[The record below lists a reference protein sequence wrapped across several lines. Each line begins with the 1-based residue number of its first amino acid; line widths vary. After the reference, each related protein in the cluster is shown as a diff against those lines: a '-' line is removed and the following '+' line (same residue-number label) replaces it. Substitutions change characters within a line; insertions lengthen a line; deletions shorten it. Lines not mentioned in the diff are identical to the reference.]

1 MLQLDNQDDNDET
14 MICCKGNHTRKGR
27 NHMLTSNSDCLLVVQ
42 TGASKGEKESR
53 EILRMYVD
61 HHTERA
67 KALRYT
73 HIRTHTSE
81 RLPYYRSITNHQA
94 FPFLLQQQEGIR

>member
-1 MLQLDNQDDNDET
+1 
-14 MICCKGNHTRKGR
+14 
-27 NHMLTSNSDCLLVVQ
+27 MLTSNSDCLLVVQ